1 MIAELFV
8 NLKLLNKTLSL
19 FLLGRCL
26 FPATAYL
33 YLVWET
39 LGLMMGVFFFDVGV
53 TFEDIKFVRATALPK
68 NQDVE
73 FVVMIQPGEIR
84 IL

>member
-1 MIAELFV
+1 MS
-8 NLKLLNKTLSL
+8 K
-19 FLLGRCL
+19 GRVL

-39 LGLMMGVFFFDVGV
+39 LGLMVGVFFFEVGV
-53 TFEDIKFVRATALPK
+53 VFEDVKFVRATALPK

-73 FVVMIQPGEIR
+73 FVVMIQPGEIYLTSSLR
-84 IL
+84 LIFTTIS